1 MKVSKELYDFIG
13 VPFDANV
20 RKHIKKL
27 SSGSEKNDQGK
38 KSIYNVVRS
47 ENFDPNHWMHEMN
60 MITIKVGLLGLTVFR
75 SVLLYAIIGKLR
87 VELFLTQAL
96 HLEPTSPVS
105 FLSIETELT
114 ELLCI

>member
-60 MITIKVGLLGLTVFR
+60 MITIKVGVLELTLSR
-75 SVLLYAIIGKLR
+75 SVIDSVSRGRTRAIIYQSSR
-87 VELFLTQAL
+87 QNT
-96 HLEPTSPVS
+96 
-105 FLSIETELT
+105 
-114 ELLCI
+114 